1 MESLIL
7 FLWLGVELVSGSSVC
22 PKHGL
27 MVCSICRSELIEIEY
42 KGDKSEVLALM
53 KRYGFRCF
61 MGCIR
66 VDLHDKVVDGVNCRG
81 QVFVKPIFYERMEPK
96 AT

>member
-1 MESLIL
+1 
-7 FLWLGVELVSGSSVC
+7 LVSGSSVC

-27 MVCSICRSELIEIEY
+27 MVCSICGSELIKIEY

-53 KRYGFRCF
+53 KRDGFRCF

-66 VDLHDKVVDGVNCRG
+66 VDLHDKVVDGVNYRG
-81 QVFVKPIFYERMEPK
+81 QVFVKPIFYE
-96 AT
+96 